1 MLTNLA
7 LIAPTHC
14 CQEQLN
20 SRQKTEQSREGM
32 IGKPVR
38 SPGTSE
44 FLVEFWARRQHARL
58 LELQVTWNIHIHI
71 PSTHMHIHAHL
82 HI

>member
-1 MLTNLA
+1 
-7 LIAPTHC
+7 
-14 CQEQLN
+14 
-20 SRQKTEQSREGM
+20 M